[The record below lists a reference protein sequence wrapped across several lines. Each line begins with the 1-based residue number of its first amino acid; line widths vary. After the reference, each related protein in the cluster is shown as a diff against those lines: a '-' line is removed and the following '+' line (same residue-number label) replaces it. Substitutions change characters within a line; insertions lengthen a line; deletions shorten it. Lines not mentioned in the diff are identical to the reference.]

1 MRFPKIFVA
10 LLLLFLLIPG
20 SAATEEIKET
30 LFSTPESKDEFA
42 REISFLIGKAWEKWQ
57 GSVLIDGIDVE
68 GSRGLLLPGDIGKS
82 SITVSDIMESFDRK
96 GKSQDYIDC
105 IRAVAG
111 AMENGMRQWQRGYS
125 HKNIPFPQGA
135 SCTFTLPPC
144 KNIPV
149 TVGSGRSTGD
159 KAMTEKALY
168 NYMLYRAPRD
178 ENDILEVF
186 HASAK
191 AISETFAKWKNSCS
205 IVGILASGGIAPHP
219 APMGTGPGPVRGAK
233 GNSGKLIGSYF
244 DGNFMYSRMVE
255 CFQSVQLV
263 AA

>member
-1 MRFPKIFVA
+1 
-10 LLLLFLLIPG
+10 
-20 SAATEEIKET
+20 
-30 LFSTPESKDEFA
+30 
-42 REISFLIGKAWEKWQ
+42 
-57 GSVLIDGIDVE
+57 
-68 GSRGLLLPGDIGKS
+68 
-82 SITVSDIMESFDRK
+82 
-96 GKSQDYIDC
+96 
-105 IRAVAG
+105 
-111 AMENGMRQWQRGYS
+111 
-125 HKNIPFPQGA
+125 
-135 SCTFTLPPC
+135 
-144 KNIPV
+144 
-149 TVGSGRSTGD
+149 
-159 KAMTEKALY
+159 
-168 NYMLYRAPRD
+168 MLYRAPRD
-178 ENDILEVF
+178 KNDILEVF